1 MPLHLRKGLKLTD
14 KTMRPIR
21 IRLEIVLLLMLGQYF
36 TPQQDDRSLA
46 IIPLIAG
53 AAIAAGAGK
62 LLGGL
67 FGSRKPELSAEQKY
81 ASEQYKNLIAGGG
94 YLPGQRELQQQQLSR
109 NIGAQSSLQKS
120 LAAERLA
127 ATPGASDTAFGDA
140 MLSQY
145 DIGSQRAL
153 SDAFAN
159 MDIQAQ
165 QRVLQ
170 AIGGVGGMQ
179 PFQLSKGNVFDV
191 LGDVGG
197 AVAQP
202 LAYKAGMASDRNL
215 KKNIK
220 GADTDKIAQLLN
232 SLDMKKFQYKNPAA
246 IGEEEGEQ
254 LGVIAQETPPPL
266 SDGRMID
273 MNKLVMMLLAGYQ
286 SLSKELELAKKFGAR
301 KKEIESVSAVTPI
314 GS

>member
-1 MPLHLRKGLKLTD
+1 MEINTICVNGHHATDRRNYTGQESQTEQIIMASIFKKLGPLALAPFG
-14 KTMRPIR
+14 
-21 IRLEIVLLLMLGQYF
+21 VLG
-36 TPQQDDRSLA
+36 
-46 IIPLIAG
+46 G
-53 AAIAAGAGK
+53 IAAGK
-62 LLGGL
+62 L
-67 FGSRKPELSAEQKY
+67 FGSRKPELSEEQKF
-81 ASEQYKNLIAGGG
+81 ASEQYKRLIAGGG
-94 YLPGQRELQQQQLSR
+94 YLPGERELQQQQLSR

-140 MLSQY
+140 ALSQY
-145 DIGSQRAL
+145 DLGAQRSL

-159 MDIQAQ
+159 MDIAAK
-165 QRVLQ
+165 QRVLG
-170 AIGGVGGMQ
+170 AIGGIGGMQ
-179 PFQLSKGNVFDV
+179 PSQLSKGNAADILGDISGAAGNV
-191 LGDVGG
+191 LGF
-197 AVAQP
+197 
-202 LAYKAGMASDRNL
+202 LTGMKSDKNL